1 MGILHSILAVSVTVV
16 LSLGGCRLVD
26 SVFVAALCLYENVL
40 SCRRRVVE
48 LSNLFEVAL
57 TYCCLTEPGYA
68 LLLCLLFCTPGFAIF
83 FCDYSYANRWNR
95 YFALEFLALHQMF

>member
-1 MGILHSILAVSVTVV
+1 MGILRSVLAVSVTVV

-40 SCRRRVVE
+40 SCRWRVVE

-57 TYCCLTEPGYA
+57 TYCCMSLA
-68 LLLCLLFCTPGFAIF
+68 MLCYCACYFVLRDLPYSSVIILMRTDGIVILHLNFWPCTS
-83 FCDYSYANRWNR
+83 C
-95 YFALEFLALHQMF
+95 